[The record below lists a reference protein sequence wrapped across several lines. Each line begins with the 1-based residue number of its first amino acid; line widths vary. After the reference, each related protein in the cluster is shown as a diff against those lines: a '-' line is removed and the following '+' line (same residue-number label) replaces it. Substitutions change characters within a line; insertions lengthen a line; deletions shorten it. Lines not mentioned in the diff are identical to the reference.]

1 MVRLHSLVASHQR
14 SRFMPRLG
22 RHWRLALGFRACSP
36 CPTVLLVPHLHSRL
50 CSTVLLVPHICP
62 SVPHSRI
69 CPSVRFRSFPLICP
83 SVRFASRCTHTPS
96 RISQTVHFPSRLL
109 VDYGALFE
117 KFGVVLLK
125 VELQLCTLPDVSVRT
140 YLQPPRDFELQVAR
154 KTRNLEASS
163 FEKYWQTGGI
173 FAGLRNPDHRGELH
187 RTSNIGKI

>member
-83 SVRFASRCTHTPS
+83 SVRFVSRCTHTPS

-109 VDYGALFE
+109 DDYGALFE

-125 VELQLCTLPDVSVRT
+125 LARLPCFLAAATST
-140 YLQPPRDFELQVAR
+140 AAAYVAYFISCFMP
-154 KTRNLEASS
+154 ASYS
-163 FEKYWQTGGI
+163 FEVLEECCFIQ
-173 FAGLRNPDHRGELH
+173 N
-187 RTSNIGKI
+187 N

>member
-83 SVRFASRCTHTPS
+83 SVRFVSRCTHTPS

-109 VDYGALFE
+109 DDYGALFE

-125 VELQLCTLPDVSVRT
+125 AGLQLCTLPDVSVRT
-140 YLQPPRDFELQVAR
+140 YLRTDKPGRTYLQPRAISSCKLREKQETRGLELREILADW
-154 KTRNLEASS
+154 RNFSWTQKSRSS
-163 FEKYWQTGGI
+163 
-173 FAGLRNPDHRGELH
+173 R
-187 RTSNIGKI
+187 

>member
-1 MVRLHSLVASHQR
+1 MHTRPS
-14 SRFMPRLG
+14 
-22 RHWRLALGFRACSP
+22 
-36 CPTVLLVPHLHSRL
+36 VLLSFR
-50 CSTVLLVPHICP
+50 SVPHIY
-62 SVPHSRI
+62 
-69 CPSVRFRSFPLICP
+69 PSVRFR
-83 SVRFASRCTHTPS
+83 SRCTHTPS

-109 VDYGALFE
+109 DDYDALFE

>member
-1 MVRLHSLVASHQR
+1 MVRLHSLVASHQC

-36 CPTVLLVPHLHSRL
+36 CPTFLLVPHLHSRL

-125 VELQLCTLPDVSVRT
+125 VELQLGRYQMYRFVHIEPINRDVHICN
-140 YLQPPRDFELQVAR
+140 PRAISSCKLREKQETRGLELREILADW
-154 KTRNLEASS
+154 RNFCWTQKSRSS
-163 FEKYWQTGGI
+163 
-173 FAGLRNPDHRGELH
+173 R
-187 RTSNIGKI
+187 